1 VTAAI
6 VIAAMAL
13 GVFAGLWQWNRH
25 HEKAAAIAAQEA
37 AQGSGVT
44 TLDEVLDPGASEV
57 GDAEWH
63 IVEVTGTFADS
74 PLTELRGRSL
84 DRVATL
90 QYLAWLTLDDGR
102 SLLVNTGWQARSAE
116 ASAPELPR
124 GTVTVTGVLRNFEQ
138 DNGRQT
144 GRITPAQVPQPGGQM
159 VPGYVMA
166 ESICGAQGC
175 FEQLEPVPV
184 PSISLG
190 AHLSYAFQWWLL
202 TLVAAPIAI
211 WVTRKD
217 AAHERERDAQGGGA
231 TGSGAQKPA
240 RTPRPARRRERG
252 PSDEEIEDAL

>member
-1 VTAAI
+1 MTAGI
-6 VIAAMAL
+6 VVAAMAL
-13 GVFAGLWQWNRH
+13 GAFAGLWQWNRH

-57 GDAEWH
+57 GDTEWH
-63 IVEVTGTFADS
+63 IVEMTGTFADS

-90 QYLAWLTLDDGR
+90 QYLAWFTLDDGR
-102 SLLVNTGWQARSAE
+102 SVLVNTGWQARSTE
-116 ASAPELPR
+116 ATPPELPR
-124 GTVTVTGVLRNFEQ
+124 GDVTVTGVLRSFEQ

-144 GRITPAQVPQPGGQM
+144 GRITPAQVPTPGGQM

-166 ESICGAQGC
+166 MSICGAQGC
-175 FEQLEPVPV
+175 FGQLEPVPV

-217 AAHERERDAQGGGA
+217 AAHERERQVQGGDVAAGV
-231 TGSGAQKPA
+231 
-240 RTPRPARRRERG
+240 TPQPVRSSRPGRRRERG

>member
-1 VTAAI
+1 MTAAI
-6 VIAAMAL
+6 VVAAMAL

-37 AQGSGVT
+37 AQGSDVT
-44 TLDEVLDPGASEV
+44 TLDEVLGPGASEV

-102 SLLVNTGWQARSAE
+102 SLLVNTGWQERSAE

-144 GRITPAQVPQPGGQM
+144 GRITPTQVPQPGGQM

-217 AAHERERDAQGGGA
+217 AAHERERNEEGSCA
-231 TGSGAQKPA
+231 TASGAQKPA
-240 RTPRPARRRERG
+240 KAPRPVRRRERG